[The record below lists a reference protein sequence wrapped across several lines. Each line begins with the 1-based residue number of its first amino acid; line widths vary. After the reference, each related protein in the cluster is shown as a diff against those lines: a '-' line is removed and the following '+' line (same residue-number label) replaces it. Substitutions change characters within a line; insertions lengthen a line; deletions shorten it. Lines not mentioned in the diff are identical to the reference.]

1 MNVETQ
7 SDDNGNTKFNGYLK
21 NAQVDW
27 RGYGFSCQPA
37 W

>member
-7 SDDNGNTKFNGYLK
+7 SDDNENTEFNGYLK

-27 RGYGFSCQPA
+27 RGYGFSCQSA

>member
-21 NAQVDW
+21 THRWIGEDMV
-27 RGYGFSCQPA
+27 FSCQPA